1 MDQEYWDG
9 ERKRASLARQKKYEM
24 SDFLSRQIDE
34 KKNMKTKH
42 DQYEIDFNKRY
53 LENINTVKG
62 HLKGE
67 IQTKEKDVM
76 LKTSGKKVIPHPGA
90 ESAGLVSSSPQ
101 RREDENESKLQSLNF

>member
-42 DQYEIDFNKRY
+42 D
-53 LENINTVKG
+53 
-62 HLKGE
+62 
-67 IQTKEKDVM
+67 
-76 LKTSGKKVIPHPGA
+76 
-90 ESAGLVSSSPQ
+90 
-101 RREDENESKLQSLNF
+101 